1 MSHVKLEN
9 VNKRFGEVD
18 AVKDFNLA
26 IEDGEF
32 IILVGPSGCG
42 KTTLLRIVAGLERP
56 TSGEIYVAGKPITHV
71 PPKKR
76 DIAMVFQNYAL
87 YPHKKVSAN
96 LAFCLKIRKVPKPE
110 IAERV
115 RATSQLLGIDGFLD
129 RYPHQLSGGQR
140 QRVAVGRAIIRNPKL
155 FLFDEPLS
163 NLDAKLRVSMRT
175 ELLELHYRLKSTA
188 LYVTHDQMEAMTMGS
203 RIVVMRDGEVQ
214 QVDTP
219 KEVYENPAN
228 QFVAEFIGSPAMNI
242 IDCII
247 QSQNDNLYAVTK
259 DLKLRIPPQKSRRLT
274 SYKGRRVK
282 LGLRP
287 EHFSL
292 GQADTDSN
300 FTALVRI
307 VELLGAEQ
315 LLNLEIDDNRF
326 TAHLD
331 PAATFQIGE
340 TRQFSV
346 NMDLAH
352 MFDPDTGMIIM

>member
-9 VNKRFGEVD
+9 VNKRFGDVE
-18 AVKDFNLA
+18 AVKDFNLD

-42 KTTLLRIVAGLERP
+42 KTTLLRIVAGLEQP
-56 TSGEIYVAGKPITHV
+56 TSGEIYIAGNPITHV
-71 PPKKR
+71 SPKNR

-87 YPHKKVSAN
+87 YPHKKVYDN
-96 LAFCLKIRKVPKPE
+96 LAFCLQIRKTPKQE
-110 IAERV
+110 IKDKV
-115 RATSQLLGIDGFLD
+115 QATSQLLGISELLT

-140 QRVAVGRAIIRNPKL
+140 QRVAVGRAIIRNPKV

-175 ELLELHYRLKSTA
+175 ELLDLHYRLKSTA

-203 RIVVMRDGEVQ
+203 RIVIMKDGEVQ

-228 QFVAEFIGSPAMNI
+228 KFVAEFIGSPAMNI
-242 IDCII
+242 FDCII
-247 QSQNDNLYAVTK
+247 QSHNDKLFAVSK
-259 DLKLRIPPQKSRRLT
+259 GLKLKIPSEKHQRLSSYSGKS
-274 SYKGRRVK
+274 VK

-292 GQADTDSN
+292 GQGETDSN
-300 FTALVRI
+300 FDALVRI

-315 LLNLEIDDNRF
+315 LLNLEIDDKRF
-326 TAHLD
+326 TARLD
-331 PAATFQIGE
+331 PAVTFKLGE
-340 TRQFSV
+340 TRQFSA
-346 NMDLAH
+346 NMDMAH
-352 MFDPDTGMIIM
+352 MFDPDTGMIII

>member
-1 MSHVKLEN
+1 MARVRLEN
-9 VNKRFGEVD
+9 VSKRFGEVK
-18 AVKDFNLA
+18 AVKNFSLDIA
-26 IEDGEF
+26 DGEF

-42 KTTLLRIVAGLERP
+42 KTTLLRIVAGLEKP
-56 TSGEIYVAGKPITHV
+56 TAGEIYIAGDAITHV

-87 YPHKKVSAN
+87 YPHKKVYDN
-96 LAFCLKIRKVPKPE
+96 LAFCLQIRRLPRAQ

-115 RATSQLLGIDGFLD
+115 HKTAQLLGIGDLLT

-140 QRVAVGRAIIRNPKL
+140 QRVALGRAIIRNPKV

-175 ELLELHYRLKSTA
+175 ELLDLHYRLKSTA

-203 RIVVMRDGEVQ
+203 RIVIMKDGEVQ

-219 KEVYENPAN
+219 KMVYEKPAN
-228 QFVAEFIGSPAMNI
+228 RFVAEFIGSPAMNI
-242 IDCII
+242 FECTL
-247 QSQNDNLYAVTK
+247 QTQNDHLFALCAG
-259 DLKLRIPPQKSRRLT
+259 LKLRIPPDKVRRLAAY
-274 SYKGRRVK
+274 SGRQVI

-292 GQADTDSN
+292 GGKQSGSD

-307 VELLGAEQ
+307 VELLGSEQ
-315 LLNLEIDDNRF
+315 LLNLEVADRRF
-326 TAHLD
+326 TARLD
-331 PAATFQIGE
+331 PTTTFQIGE
-340 TRQFSV
+340 TRQFSADM
-346 NMDLAH
+346 NRAH
-352 MFDPDTGMIIM
+352 MFDPATTKAIF

>member
-9 VNKRFGEVD
+9 VNKRFGDVD
-18 AVKDFNLA
+18 ALKDFNLA

-56 TSGEIYVAGKPITHV
+56 TSGEIYLAGNPITHV

-87 YPHKKVSAN
+87 YPHKKVYAN
-96 LAFCLKIRKVPKPE
+96 LAFCLQIRKVPKPE

-115 RATSQLLGIDGFLD
+115 QVTAQLLGIDDFLD

-203 RIVVMRDGEVQ
+203 RIVVMKDGEVQ

-219 KEVYENPAN
+219 KEVYEYPAN
-228 QFVAEFIGSPAMNI
+228 KFVAEFIGSPAMNI
-242 IDCII
+242 FDCII
-247 QSQNDNLYAVTK
+247 QSRNDSLFAVSK
-259 DLKLRIPPQKSRRLT
+259 GLKLKIPEQKCRHLT
-274 SYKGRRVK
+274 AYKGSSVK

-292 GQADTDSN
+292 GQAEADAN
-300 FTALVRI
+300 FVALVRI

-315 LLNLEIDDNRF
+315 LLNLEIDDKRF
-326 TAHLD
+326 TARLD
-331 PAATFQIGE
+331 PALTFKIGE

-346 NMDLAH
+346 NMAMAH
-352 MFDPDTGMIIM
+352 LFDPKTGMIII